1 LTPPACSGERLCS
14 GTTSVRPSV
23 CPVDRQQQRR
33 AAGLLQP
40 GRRRLISIESYRRR
54 SILSSGQRHAV
65 VRGRRIDADLF
76 RLRSQ
81 NVSEFLKTNNLYIY
95 IPRRDLPRRDRRRSH
110 CRRNQIIRRLQN
122 TRSVI
127 DKAIN
132 RRYPISP
139 PVRCCP
145 LVGQFQY
152 SPRCQIRAAPCRV
165 VLNIRRFC
173 PRRLVVT
180 AECKRDV
187 IRKTG
192 NARHIAAPPGGDRA
206 MGSESVPIQL
216 AQRRF
221 PGLAISNGKIYTINI
236 FLKQNIR
243 KQFYRTE
250 LGNCYGLKLPK
261 YRLQFKK

>member
-1 LTPPACSGERLCS
+1 MLWSEGGGSTQICSGY
-14 GTTSVRPSV
+14 
-23 CPVDRQQQRR
+23 
-33 AAGLLQP
+33 AAK
-40 GRRRLISIESYRRR
+40 IYR
-54 SILSSGQRHAV
+54 S
-65 VRGRRIDADLF
+65 
-76 RLRSQ
+76 
-81 NVSEFLKTNNLYIY
+81 FLKRTIYIYIY
-95 IPRRDLPRRDRRRSH
+95 IPRRDLRRSH
-110 CRRNQIIRRLQN
+110 CRRNQHHQMIRLQN